1 MLYFPCNNLQCF
13 ERDIMVWRHET
24 LFLLDQQKL
33 LGPAS
38 FRKTIVII
46 FAKNVFVTL
55 LNERSNQRKARL
67 KKGKE
72 RPRQDGYAKEN

>member
-13 ERDIMVWRHET
+13 ERDMVWRHET
-24 LFLLDQQKL
+24 VSLLDQQKL

-38 FRKTIVII
+38 FRETSVII
-46 FAKNVFVTL
+46 FAKNVFVKL
-55 LNERSNQRKARL
+55 LNERSNHRKARL
-67 KKGKE
+67 KKGKQ

>member
-24 LFLLDQQKL
+24 AFLLDQQKL

-38 FRKTIVII
+38 FRKTS
-46 FAKNVFVTL
+46 VTL